1 MSEGEGV
8 RMAIQSE
15 SRTALRELIELLE
28 EVDQHWC
35 SEERNLSSA
44 ADVAVSHRALMHILE
59 AGLVGY
65 FEQDAR
71 SPSFRRIVTPSRKL
85 TGDNPDAIYFDAPLD
100 PEFAY
105 LIRGEMNRAVY
116 FSMTIEEGA
125 EDGHLP
131 KATCG
136 VINDLEIDVD
146 ADGHFEIYLGG
157 EPRERNWL
165 PLSEKASRV
174 TTRHYFELATPAA
187 MDPACE
193 PLMKIECLS
202 EPPPPSPPDDASVSA
217 GIRRVCNMVRTRT
230 LEMPQMTAAEMPTF
244 MSVTPNAFP
253 RPQTPGDFGLAA
265 ADAHYSMAPFL
276 LGPEDALI
284 MTGRWPKCRFGNV
297 CLWNR
302 FQQTFDYTTR
312 SVSLNRVQTKADAEG
327 RFRIIVAH
335 EDPGLPN
342 WLNTEGNAFGLVFWR
357 FFLVDG
363 EVETPN
369 TEIVKLAQLRS

>member
-1 MSEGEGV
+1 
-8 RMAIQSE
+8 MAIQSE
-15 SRTALRELIELLE
+15 SRVALRELIELLE

-35 SEERNLSSA
+35 SEERNLASA
-44 ADVAVSHRALMHILE
+44 ADVAGAHRALMHILE

-71 SPSFRRIVTPSRKL
+71 TPDFRRIVTPSRKL
-85 TGDNPDAIYFDAPLD
+85 TGDNSDAIYFDASLD
-100 PEFAY
+100 PQFTY
-105 LIRGEMNRAVY
+105 LIRGEMNQAVY

-136 VINDLEIDVD
+136 VINDLDIDID
-146 ADGHFEIYLGG
+146 QDGKFEVHLGG
-157 EPRERNWL
+157 ASRERNWL

-174 TTRHYFELATPAA
+174 TTRHYYELPTPAA
-187 MDPACE
+187 MDPALQ
-193 PLMKIECLS
+193 PIMKIECLGD
-202 EPPPPSPPDDASVSA
+202 PPPPSPPDDASVSA

-244 MSVTPNAFP
+244 MSVTPNVFP
-253 RPQTPGDFGLAA
+253 APQKPGDFGLAA

-276 LGPEDALI
+276 IGPEDALVI
-284 MTGRWPKCRFGNV
+284 TGRWPQCRFGNV

-302 FQQTFDYTTR
+302 FQQTFNYTTH
-312 SVSLNRVQTKADAEG
+312 SVSLNRRQTEADDEG

-342 WLNTEGNAFGLVFWR
+342 WLETEGNAFGLVFWR

-363 EVETPN
+363 DVETPSAAV
-369 TEIVKLAQLRS
+369 VKLLELRS

>member
-1 MSEGEGV
+1 
-8 RMAIQSE
+8 MAIQSE
-15 SRTALRELIELLE
+15 SRKALRELIELLE

-44 ADVAVSHRALMHILE
+44 ADVAGAHRALMHILE

-71 SPSFRRIVTPSRKL
+71 TPDFRRIVTPSRKL
-85 TGDNPDAIYFDAPLD
+85 TGDNSDAIYFDAPLD
-100 PEFAY
+100 PRYAY
-105 LIRGEMNRAVY
+105 VVRGDMNQAVY

-125 EDGHLP
+125 QDGHLP
-131 KATCG
+131 KVTCG
-136 VINDLEIDVD
+136 VINDLELDLD
-146 ADGHFEIYLGG
+146 ADGHFEVYLGG
-157 EPRERNWL
+157 ESRERNWL
-165 PLSEKASRV
+165 PLSEQASRV
-174 TTRHYFELATPAA
+174 TTRHYFEGSEPAA

-193 PLMKIECLS
+193 PVMRIECLS
-202 EPPPPSPPDDASVSA
+202 KLPAPAPPDDASVSA

-230 LEMPQMTAAEMPTF
+230 LEMPQMTAEEMPNF
-244 MSVTPNAFP
+244 MSVTPNSFP
-253 RPQTPGDFGLAA
+253 EPQRPGDFGLAA

-276 LGPEDALI
+276 LGPDDALVI
-284 MTGRWPKCRFGNV
+284 TGRWPKCRFGNV

-302 FQQTFDYTTR
+302 FQQTFDYTTH
-312 SVSLNRVQTKADAEG
+312 SVSLNRTQTSSDAEG

-342 WLNTEGNAFGLVFWR
+342 WLDTEGNAFGLVFWR

-363 EVETPN
+363 DVETPSA
-369 TEIVKLAQLRS
+369 EVVKRANLRS